1 MSFTII
7 DCLTILFS
15 ICTFIADFIT
25 DLIVVIV
32 HYYNRDY
39 WYFGLTISFVVIP
52 TLVMT
57 IMSLRWYILDSKD
70 PNSLEVSNIQWIF
83 RVILLTFQLGPVM
96 RYIDAILYGVQF
108 RKMSGVENRKKARR
122 YYQYMIYEDTDATM
136 LRLFECFLEA
146 APQLVLQVSIMAIK
160 GMEKN
165 RTWTVMIQSISILVS
180 LISLSWS
187 LVTYLRILRMS
198 LPHKHNM
205 NWKSTIA
212 QFSWRFFMIASRVV
226 ALALFASEFTYYIS
240 IVCSVH
246 WLIMF
251 LWIVTMKTTFCTN
264 RLEELFY
271 NALLG
276 AIFIFCY
283 FNPVD
288 SPSRRRY
295 LFYYSVMF
303 TENIIILILWYQI
316 CDPNKWYR
324 LPAFIF
330 YFLSFSIGII
340 LMIVYYVGFHP
351 TGNIQICRSDN
362 DDDEDPNPMTTEN
375 KNSKQSSN
383 NQLPMIVV
391 ASGNTENT
399 KIDRNVGE
407 KSNENIRTQNLT
419 ETKPTSKTSNTRSR
433 IQNYKRQFSDVWTTK
448 NRLLH
453 PRPAVPSV

>member
-1 MSFTII
+1 
-7 DCLTILFS
+7 
-15 ICTFIADFIT
+15 
-25 DLIVVIV
+25 
-32 HYYNRDY
+32 
-39 WYFGLTISFVVIP
+39 
-52 TLVMT
+52 
-57 IMSLRWYILDSKD
+57 
-70 PNSLEVSNIQWIF
+70 
-83 RVILLTFQLGPVM
+83 
-96 RYIDAILYGVQF
+96 
-108 RKMSGVENRKKARR
+108 
-122 YYQYMIYEDTDATM
+122 
-136 LRLFECFLEA
+136 
-146 APQLVLQVSIMAIK
+146 
-160 GMEKN
+160 
-165 RTWTVMIQSISILVS
+165 
-180 LISLSWS
+180 
-187 LVTYLRILRMS
+187 
-198 LPHKHNM
+198 
-205 NWKSTIA
+205 
-212 QFSWRFFMIASRVV
+212 
-226 ALALFASEFTYYIS
+226 
-240 IVCSVH
+240 
-246 WLIMF
+246 
-251 LWIVTMKTTFCTN
+251 MKTTFCTN

-340 LMIVYYVGFHP
+340 LMIVYY
-351 TGNIQICRSDN
+351 
-362 DDDEDPNPMTTEN
+362 
-375 KNSKQSSN
+375 NSKQSSN